1 MFKVNVEGNQGHDS
15 RADLDFKSISIA
27 YKIVKLW
34 TQSELVR
41 TIVENIWILEC
52 FLDLYVLNDQGK
64 SWFYQFCCAL
74 DKAQL
79 VKLNGI
85 D

>member
-1 MFKVNVEGNQGHDS
+1 MHMFKVKVESNQGHDS
-15 RADLDFKSISIA
+15 RADLDFKSISIV

-52 FLDLYVLNDQGK
+52 FLDLYVLNE
-64 SWFYQFCCAL
+64 
-74 DKAQL
+74 
-79 VKLNGI
+79 
-85 D
+85 